1 MANKSNGNKSLRSYV
16 KIVQIK
22 SAEHQIDTPATL
34 CKKQVTTNESA
45 AYIKV
50 TQNSKQ
56 FTNVQ
61 NEGQQKNKIIGH
73 KTIQQVNRQHI
84 YRKFKTGKVKLT
96 FFFSGAKIQCTEDYK
111 KSSFREKPN
120 FSYYIQE
127 QMIYA
132 LINLENIQLNQQ
144 NKRRPC

>member
-61 NEGQQKNKIIGH
+61 NEGQ
-73 KTIQQVNRQHI
+73 
-84 YRKFKTGKVKLT
+84 
-96 FFFSGAKIQCTEDYK
+96 
-111 KSSFREKPN
+111 
-120 FSYYIQE
+120 
-127 QMIYA
+127 
-132 LINLENIQLNQQ
+132 
-144 NKRRPC
+144 

>member
-22 SAEHQIDTPATL
+22 SAEHQIDTPDTL

-45 AYIKV
+45 TYIKA

-61 NEGQQKNKIIGH
+61 NEGQ
-73 KTIQQVNRQHI
+73 
-84 YRKFKTGKVKLT
+84 
-96 FFFSGAKIQCTEDYK
+96 
-111 KSSFREKPN
+111 
-120 FSYYIQE
+120 
-127 QMIYA
+127 
-132 LINLENIQLNQQ
+132 
-144 NKRRPC
+144 